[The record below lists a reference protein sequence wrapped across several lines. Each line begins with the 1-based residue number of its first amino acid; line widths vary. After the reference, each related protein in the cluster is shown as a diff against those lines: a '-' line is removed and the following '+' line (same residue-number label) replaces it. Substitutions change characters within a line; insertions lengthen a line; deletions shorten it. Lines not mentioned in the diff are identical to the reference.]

1 MRYMIVSGRWI
12 PGRGVVSRVGA
23 RFHRA
28 WAGNGAQNPKNL
40 RHQNFAK
47 TEERR
52 GQTRSVGAQ
61 TVSSPFF
68 NAKFCRLR
76 FFRVLC
82 NAPAQARWDQAR
94 SRREVK
100 RGVQRER
107 VRCRLPG
114 RPSTVEGSGVGPE
127 GHPLIRRRGDSLGRC
142 EVCRIKSYD

>member
-1 MRYMIVSGRWI
+1 MIVSGRWI

-23 RFHRA
+23 RLHRA

-68 NAKFCRLR
+68 TYNIRYLVR
-76 FFRVLC
+76 RVLSDKKL
-82 NAPAQARWDQAR
+82 RL
-94 SRREVK
+94 
-100 RGVQRER
+100 GVDFW
-107 VRCRLPG
+107 CDYYIM
-114 RPSTVEGSGVGPE
+114 VE
-127 GHPLIRRRGDSLGRC
+127 
-142 EVCRIKSYD
+142 